1 MKKKY
6 IMAPGPT
13 EVPPEVL
20 AEAAKPVMH
29 HRTPQFRK
37 ILTEVLDGI
46 KYVIGTTRNVYLM
59 AASGTGAME
68 AAFANTVNAGDKVIV
83 GTIGA
88 FGDRWENLAKAYGA
102 NVVKVA
108 PEWGNALDPAEV
120 KKALDANPDAAGL
133 FIQLNETSTGVYN
146 DVEAIGKLTAGHR
159 ALLVVDGISGIGAQ
173 PYYMDKWG
181 VDVTVIGSQKG
192 LMIPPGLAYV
202 ACSEKAMKVIEACR
216 TPKFY
221 FDLKRY
227 EKSLTKEK
235 MPDTPWTSAVSL
247 ICQQAVALRMIK
259 EETNEKIW
267 ERHAKLSLAVREGIK
282 ALGLQLFAKENPAVV
297 LTAVVVPDGVDG
309 KALVK
314 KIRDD
319 YGISMAGGQVKL
331 EGKIFRIG
339 TLGYTD
345 RFDPIVGVAAAE
357 MALKELGA
365 KIEIGK
371 GVKRVMEVLMEE
383 KYGA

>member
-37 ILTEVLDGI
+37 ILTEALENMQYVL
-46 KYVIGTTRNVYLM
+46 GTTRHVYLM
-59 AASGTGAME
+59 ASSGTGAME
-68 AAFANTVNAGDKVIV
+68 AAMANTVSAGDKVIV
-83 GTIGA
+83 GSIGA
-88 FGDRWENLAKAYGA
+88 FGERWENLAKAYGA
-102 NVVKVA
+102 NIVKLA
-108 PEWGNALDPAEV
+108 PEWGYALNPADI
-120 KKALDANPDAAGL
+120 KKALDENPDAVGL

-146 DVEAIGKLTAGHR
+146 DIEAIGKLTAGHK

-173 PYYMDKWG
+173 PFYMDKWG
-181 VDVTVIGSQKG
+181 VDVIVVGSQKG
-192 LMIPPGLAYV
+192 LMIPPGLAFV
-202 ACSEKAMKVIEACR
+202 SCSEKAMKVIEANK

-247 ICQQAVALRMIK
+247 ITQLNLALRMIK
-259 EETNEKIW
+259 EETNEKVW
-267 ERHAKLSLAVREGIK
+267 ERHAKLSKAVREGIK
-282 ALGLQLFAKENPAVV
+282 ALGLELFAKENPATV
-297 LTAVVVPDGVDG
+297 LTSVVVPEGVDG

-319 YGISMAGGQVKL
+319 YGISMAGGQLKL

-345 RFDPIVGVAAAE
+345 RFDPITGVAAAE

-365 KIEIGK
+365 NIEIGK
-371 GVKRVMEVLMEE
+371 GVKKTMETLMEQG
-383 KYGA
+383 Y

>member
-13 EVPPEVL
+13 EVPPEVI

-46 KYVIGTTRNVYLM
+46 KYVIGTTRSVYLM

-68 AAFANTVNAGDKVIV
+68 AAIANVVAPGTKIIV
-83 GTIGA
+83 GSIGA
-88 FGDRWENLAKAYGA
+88 FGDRWENLGKAYGA
-102 NVVKVA
+102 NIVKIA
-108 PEWGNALDPAEV
+108 PEWGYALNPAEV
-120 KKALDANPDAAGL
+120 KKTLDANPDAAAL

-146 DVEAIGKLTAGHR
+146 DVEAIGKLTAGTNT
-159 ALLVVDGISGIGAQ
+159 LLVVDGISGIGAQ

-181 VDVTVIGSQKG
+181 VDITVIGSQKG

-202 ACSEKAMKVIEACR
+202 SCSEKAWKVIEANK

-235 MPDTPWTSAVSL
+235 MPDTPFTSAVSL
-247 ICQQAVALRMIK
+247 VCQQAVALRMIK

-267 ERHAKLSLAVREGIK
+267 ERHAKLSKAVREGIK
-282 ALGLQLFAKENPAVV
+282 AMGLTLFAKENPAIV
-297 LTAVVVPDGVDG
+297 LTSVVVPEGVDG
-309 KALVK
+309 KVLMK

-319 YGISMAGGQVKL
+319 YGISMAGGQLKL

-345 RFDPIVGVAAAE
+345 RFDPIIGVAAAE
-357 MALKELGA
+357 MALKDLGA
-365 KIEIGK
+365 NITIGK
-371 GVKRVMEVLMEE
+371 GVTRTMEVLMEE

>member
-13 EVPPEVL
+13 EVPPEVI

-37 ILTEVLDGI
+37 ILTEVLDGM
-46 KYVIGTTRNVYLM
+46 KYVLGTTRSVYLM

-68 AAFANTVNAGDKVIV
+68 AAMANVVAAGNKIIV
-83 GTIGA
+83 GSIGA
-88 FGDRWENLAKAYGA
+88 FGERWENLGKAYGA
-102 NVVKVA
+102 NIVKIA
-108 PEWGNALDPAEV
+108 PEWGNALNPAEV
-120 KKALDANPDAAGL
+120 KKTLDANPDAVAL

-146 DVEAIGKLTAGHR
+146 DVEAIGKLTAGTNT
-159 ALLVVDGISGIGAQ
+159 LLVVDGISGIGAQ
-173 PYYMDKWG
+173 PFFMDKWG
-181 VDVTVIGSQKG
+181 VDIIVVGSQKG

-202 ACSEKAMKVIEACR
+202 SCSEKAWKVIEANK

-235 MPDTPWTSAVSL
+235 MPDTPFTSAVSL

-267 ERHAKLSLAVREGIK
+267 ERHAKLSKAVREGIK
-282 ALGLQLFAKENPAVV
+282 ALGLTLFAKENPAIV
-297 LTAVVVPDGVDG
+297 LTSVVVPDGVDG
-309 KALVK
+309 KALMK

-319 YGISMAGGQVKL
+319 YGISMAGGQLKL

-345 RFDPIVGVAAAE
+345 RFDPIIGVAAAE

-371 GVKRVMEVLMEE
+371 GVKRTMEVLMEE

>member
-20 AEAAKPVMH
+20 VEGARPVMH

-37 ILTEVLDGI
+37 ILTEALDNM
-46 KYVIGTTRNVYLM
+46 KYVLGTARNVYLL
-59 AASGTGAME
+59 ASSGTGAME
-68 AAFANTVNAGDKVIV
+68 AAMANIAAPGDKIIV
-83 GTIGA
+83 GSIGA
-88 FGDRWENLAKAYGA
+88 FGDRWENLGKAYGA
-102 NVVKVA
+102 NIVKVSA
-108 PEWGNALDPAEV
+108 DWGYALKPADI
-120 KKALDANPDAAGL
+120 KKALDENPDAAAL
-133 FIQLNETSTGVYN
+133 FLQLNETSTGVYN
-146 DVEAIGKLTAGHR
+146 DIETIGKMTENHK

-173 PYYMDKWG
+173 PFYMDAWKT
-181 VDVTVIGSQKG
+181 DVIVVGSQKG
-192 LMIPPGLAYV
+192 LMIPPGLAFV
-202 ACSEKAMKVIEACR
+202 SCSEKAWKTIEANKN
-216 TPKFY
+216 PKFY
-221 FDLKRY
+221 FDLKKY

-247 ICQQAVALRMIK
+247 IMQLNVALKLIK
-259 EETNEKIW
+259 EETKEKVW
-267 ERHAKLSLAVREGIK
+267 ERHSKLAKAVREGIK
-282 ALGLQLFAKENPAVV
+282 ALGLDLFAKENPAVV
-297 LTAVVVPDGVDG
+297 LTSVVVPEGVDG

-319 YGISMAGGQVKL
+319 YGISMAGGQLKM

-345 RFDPIVGVAAAE
+345 RFDPIIGMAATE

-365 KIEIGK
+365 KIQLGK
-371 GVKRVMEVLMEE
+371 GVTRTMEVLMEE
-383 KYGA
+383 KL

>member
-13 EVPPEVL
+13 EVPPDVI

-37 ILTEVLDGI
+37 ILTEVLDNM
-46 KYVIGTTRNVYLM
+46 KYVLGTTRSVYLM
-59 AASGTGAME
+59 SASGTGAME
-68 AAFANTVNAGDKVIV
+68 AAMANLVAPGDKVIV
-83 GTIGA
+83 GSIGA

-102 NVVKVA
+102 NIVKIA
-108 PEWGNALDPAEV
+108 PEWGNALNPSEV
-120 KKALDANPDAAGL
+120 KKTLDANPDAVAL

-146 DVEAIGKLTAGHR
+146 DVEAIGKLTAGHK
-159 ALLVVDGISGIGAQ
+159 AVFVVDGISGIGAQ
-173 PYYMDKWG
+173 PFYMDKWL
-181 VDVTVIGSQKG
+181 VDVIVVGSQKG

-202 ACSEKAMKVIEACR
+202 SCSEKAWKVIEANK

-247 ICQQAVALRMIK
+247 ICQQMVALRMIK
-259 EETNEKIW
+259 EETNEKVW
-267 ERHAKLSLAVREGIK
+267 ERHAKLAKAVREGIK
-282 ALGLQLFAKENPAVV
+282 ALGLKLFAKENPAIV
-297 LTAVVVPDGVDG
+297 LTSVEVPEGIDG

-319 YGISMAGGQVKL
+319 YGISMAGGQLKL

-345 RFDPIVGVAAAE
+345 RFDAIMGVAAAE
-357 MALKELGA
+357 MALKEMGA
-365 KIEIGK
+365 NIEIGK
-371 GVKRVMEVLMEE
+371 GVKATMESLIAD
-383 KYGA
+383 KY

>member
-13 EVPPEVL
+13 EVPPEVI

-37 ILTEVLDGI
+37 ILTEVLDGM
-46 KYVIGTTRNVYLM
+46 KYVLGTTRSIYLL

-68 AAFANTVNAGDKVIV
+68 AAVTNTISPGDKIIV
-83 GTIGA
+83 GSIGA
-88 FGDRWENLAKAYGA
+88 FGERWENLGKAYGA
-102 NVVKVA
+102 NIVKIA
-108 PEWGNALDPAEV
+108 PEWGYALNPDEV
-120 KKALDANPDAAGL
+120 KKALDANPDAVAV
-133 FIQLNETSTGVYN
+133 FVQLNETSTGVYN
-146 DVEAIGKLTAGHR
+146 DIEAIGKLTANHK
-159 ALLVVDGISGIGAQ
+159 AILVVDGISGVGAQ
-173 PYYMDKWG
+173 PFYMDKWG
-181 VDVTVIGSQKG
+181 VDIIVVGSQKG

-202 ACSEKAMKVIEACR
+202 ACSEKAWKVVEACK
-216 TPKFY
+216 TPRFY

-267 ERHAKLSLAVREGIK
+267 ERHTKLAKAVREGIK
-282 ALGLQLFAKENPAVV
+282 ALGLTLFAKENPAIV
-297 LTAVVVPDGVDG
+297 LTSVVVPDGVDG
-309 KALVK
+309 KALMK
-314 KIRDD
+314 KLRDD
-319 YGISMAGGQVKL
+319 YGISMAGGQLKL

-345 RFDPIVGVAAAE
+345 RFDAVMGVAAAE
-357 MALKELGA
+357 MALKDLGA

-371 GVKRVMEVLMEE
+371 GVKRTMEVLMEE
-383 KYGA
+383 KYGM

>member
-13 EVPPEVL
+13 EVPPDVL

-46 KYVIGTTRNVYLM
+46 KYVIGTTRNVYIM

-68 AAFANTVNAGDKVIV
+68 AAVANVVSPGDKVIV
-83 GTIGA
+83 GTIGS
-88 FGDRWENLAKAYGA
+88 FGDRWENLCKAYGA
-102 NVVKVA
+102 GNIVKIA
-108 PEWGNALDPAEV
+108 PEWGTALNPNEV
-120 KKALDANPDAAGL
+120 KKTLDANPDAVAL

-146 DVEAIGKLTAGHR
+146 DVEAIGKLTAGHK

-173 PYYMDKWG
+173 PYFQDKWG
-181 VDVTVIGSQKG
+181 VDITVIGSQKG

-202 ACSEKAMKVIEACR
+202 SCSEKAMKVIEANK

-227 EKSLTKEK
+227 EKALTKEK
-235 MPDTPWTSAVSL
+235 MPDTPFTSAVSL
-247 ICQQAVALRMIK
+247 ITQQVVALRLIK

-267 ERHAKLSLAVREGIK
+267 ERHAKLSKAVREGIK

-297 LTAVVVPDGVDG
+297 LTAVVVPQGVDG
-309 KALVK
+309 KVLVK

-319 YGISMAGGQVKL
+319 YGISMAGGQAKL
-331 EGKIFRIG
+331 EGLIFRIG

-345 RFDPIVGVAAAE
+345 RFDAIMGVAAAE
-357 MALKELGA
+357 MAIKELGGN
-365 KIEIGK
+365 IEIGK
-371 GVKRVMEVLMEE
+371 GVKRTMEVLMEE
-383 KYGA
+383 KY

>member
-13 EVPPEVL
+13 EVPPDVL

-46 KYVIGTTRNVYLM
+46 KYVISTDRNVYLM

-68 AAFANTVNAGDKVIV
+68 AAMANAVNPGEKIIV
-83 GTIGA
+83 GSIGA
-88 FGDRWENLAKAYGA
+88 FGDRWENLGKAYGA
-102 NVVKVA
+102 NIIKIA
-108 PEWGNALDPAEV
+108 PEWGNALNPAEA
-120 KKALDANPDAAGL
+120 KKALDANPDAVAL
-133 FIQLNETSTGVYN
+133 FCQLNETSTGVYN
-146 DVEAIGKLTAGHR
+146 DIEAIGKLTAGHK

-181 VDVTVIGSQKG
+181 VDITVIGSQKG
-192 LMIPPGLAYV
+192 LMIPPGLAFV
-202 ACSEKAMKVIEACR
+202 ACSEKAMKVIETCK

-235 MPDTPWTSAVSL
+235 MPDTPFTSAVSL
-247 ICQQAVALRMIK
+247 ICQQAVALRLIK

-267 ERHAKLSLAVREGIK
+267 ERHAKLSKAVREGIK
-282 ALGLQLFAKENPAVV
+282 ALGLELFAKENPAIV
-297 LTAVVVPDGVDG
+297 LTSVVVPEGVDG

-383 KYGA
+383 KY